1 MQDSFQ
7 NQVENIRPGDFQ
19 KAWPTALSVAMRQA
33 SELVGQLEQTN
44 RSIAETK
51 DRVVGLAK
59 LVPAAIA
66 QAEGRLNLA
75 VNEVTL
81 KIASVELHL
90 VDASQASITELNRA
104 VLEAQSATLELN
116 RQLMIEQRAFLIELK
131 EEKLALIRTRTDTDA
146 AMVHLAKVQKNLED
160 MKKAL
165 GSKTF
170 WQRLFSKT

>member
-1 MQDSFQ
+1 MQDDSQ
-7 NQVENIRPGDFQ
+7 NQVEDIRAGDFR
-19 KAWPTALSVAMRQA
+19 KAWPTALAVAMRQA
-33 SELVGQLEQTN
+33 SELVSQLEQTN
-44 RSIAETK
+44 RSITETK

-59 LVPAAIA
+59 LVPAAIE

-81 KIASVELHL
+81 KIVGVERHL
-90 VDASQASITELNRA
+90 VETSQASIAELNRA

-116 RQLMIEQRAFLIELK
+116 RQLMVEQRAFLIELK
-131 EEKLALIRTRTDTDA
+131 EEKLALARTRADTDVA
-146 AMVHLAKVQKNLED
+146 LVHLAKVQLNLEN

-170 WQRLFSKT
+170 WQRMFSK